1 MLARFS
7 RYYPSG
13 PSQPLQYYGAA
24 KHYRFQSPRT
34 YVRQVAGEIESDE
47 SMYAGGRESKG
58 NFFDPGPRSA
68 TAVAGQYKVV
78 CYYGSWAADRKTP
91 MTFGASDIPADKC
104 THVIYAFAG
113 LDDNGRIVSLNPQL
127 DIQKGAF

>member
-1 MLARFS
+1 MGACLC
-7 RYYPSG
+7 RYY

-24 KHYRFQSPRT
+24 RHFGVKSPQT
-34 YVRQVAGEIESDE
+34 YVRQVPGECKSKRKE
-47 SMYAGGRESKG
+47 MRGRKSKG
-58 NFFDPGPRSA
+58 NFFDEGPRARAA

-78 CYYGSWAADRKTP
+78 CYYGSWAADRKPP

-113 LDDNGRIVSLNPQL
+113 LDDGGRIVSLNPQL
-127 DIQKGAF
+127 DIQRGVF